1 MQIKLNAI
9 ETETLLDVELVLSEF
24 VEQLEA
30 IGQREQSEV
39 VLRVVDNFLNFRSKL
54 LLDEE
59 IVNN

>member
-30 IGQREQSEV
+30 IGNREQSEV

>member
-1 MQIKLNAI
+1 MQIKLDAI

>member
-30 IGQREQSEV
+30 IGNREQSEV
-39 VLRVVDNFLNFRSKL
+39 VLRVVDNFLKFRSKL

>member
-30 IGQREQSEV
+30 IGNREQSEV
-39 VLRVVDNFLNFRSKL
+39 VLRVVDSSWTRK
-54 LLDEE
+54 
-59 IVNN
+59 